1 MNQGPMFLSIKDLQ
15 KLMGTAW
22 YNSAQKRHKAIR
34 EAIRPGKKDLTIREY
49 CEYTG
54 ASHRQTHKM
63 LRSEPFEMK

>member
-15 KLMGTAW
+15 KLMGTQW

-49 CEYTG
+49 CEYAGLLFRNTY
-54 ASHRQTHKM
+54 QE
-63 LRSEPFEMK
+63 LRGCLPP